1 MTLVAQLNL
10 ETLVDRP
17 ETWDRLRED
26 LKRFRARY
34 QNAYQKHHR
43 DYYEALA
50 RLREELADAPR
61 RLTAL
66 GLLNRIEGLGAPLG
80 DGLEERYEALQRKLE
95 PCPVTKV
102 TDVSVERTPTCDRCP
117 QTLRLTDEPPEA
129 EVEAFVRELTGALD
143 NKRRQL
149 ASEAISRVLA
159 RGGGDAMD
167 TFLEAVR
174 AADLAALVDVMS
186 PDLADFIER
195 LLADEAIL
203 TADADVLARLAHRF
217 PSLEESQIDE
227 ALAELR
233 RLLQEAFA
241 QARKDHPDKK
251 TVRLNLR

>member
-1 MTLVAQLNL
+1 MQEPGL
-10 ETLVDRP
+10 
-17 ETWDRLRED
+17 WDRLNEE

-34 QNAYQKHHR
+34 QNTYQKHHR
-43 DYYEALA
+43 DYYEALDH
-50 RLREELADAPR
+50 LRGTLSDAPR
-61 RLTAL
+61 QLTVL

-80 DGLEERYEALQRKLE
+80 DDLEKRYAALAEKLVA
-95 PCPVTKV
+95 CPVARV
-102 TDVSVERTPTCDRCP
+102 TDVSVERAPTCDHCLRP
-117 QTLRLTDEPPEA
+117 LRLTDEPPAA
-129 EVEAFVRELTGALD
+129 EVEGFRRELTSVLD

-159 RGGGDAMD
+159 RGGDTMS

-174 AADLAALVDVMS
+174 AADLNALVDVMS

-203 TADADVLARLAHRF
+203 TADANVFDRLAHRF
-217 PSLEESQIDE
+217 PTLEESQIDE

-233 RLLQEAFA
+233 RLLQKAFA
-241 QARKDHPDKK
+241 QARKEHPDKK